1 MKLDHRL
8 VAGGAQPMAL
18 APATFAAGSS
28 APSSSSAAA
37 AGSARLPRIGQHYC
51 QKLELAR
58 RDLAERGAPLEQ
70 RYQDT
75 LLLLA
80 RATDRR
86 VRAQIGRQLKS
97 LRLQRDALR
106 IRQADAVRSALP
118 AVASYFDELQRRNA
132 GERGGST
139 GRGIAQFFAGRGAA
153 AAAAAATSIVAA
165 KPRRKRGGDGGGGDG
180 GANQYEDDD
189 DDHADRRANNEEDGN
204 NNDDDADD
212 DDDDDVEEVAAAA
225 AAAVNDSDAD
235 RLAQLKRTNQAYWNA
250 QPQRPLL
257 YAADYAVNVTRCGVC
272 GRGEMVHQ
280 EEEGTLQCNYAPCAF
295 FMPHITDAHRSGAH
309 TDGAGSGGGAG
320 GGAGGGGG
328 GTTTSAASAA
338 AAGAVGGAHF
348 GLTGPAAG
356 AGGDVGFSAYQRQ
369 THFREIVSEFE
380 ATKGAVPDDVY
391 SAVRARMV
399 RERVRPEDLT
409 YGVMRGLLMRLQLS
423 KYYNHVNR
431 INAHFGVAPPDVDA
445 GLREALFRCFDELQL
460 PWARLSVGADR
471 GVNVFQYNYVLYQL
485 LRLLGQDRLLPFTS
499 FEAERGGRSNRQK
512 HIEQDA
518 RWRQACAELDWVFL
532 PTV

>member
-8 VAGGAQPMAL
+8 VSGGAQPLAL
-18 APATFAAGSS
+18 APARASS
-28 APSSSSAAA
+28 APS

-58 RDLAERGAPLEQ
+58 RDLVARGAPMEQ

-97 LRLQRDALR
+97 LRLQREALR
-106 IRQADAVRSALP
+106 IRQADAVRGALP

-139 GRGIAQFFAGRGAA
+139 GRGIAQFFAGRAAGARPPKQRRRKDGGGDAGDDAGVDDEDDDEDDVDGAA
-153 AAAAAATSIVAA
+153 ADVA
-165 KPRRKRGGDGGGGDG
+165 
-180 GANQYEDDD
+180 
-189 DDHADRRANNEEDGN
+189 
-204 NNDDDADD
+204 
-212 DDDDDVEEVAAAA
+212 
-225 AAAVNDSDAD
+225 DAD
-235 RLAQLKRTNQAYWNA
+235 RLAQLKRTHQAYWNA

-309 TDGAGSGGGAG
+309 TDGAGSGGG
-320 GGAGGGGG
+320 GAGG

-348 GLTGPAAG
+348 GLAGGAGAAG
-356 AGGDVGFSAYQRQ
+356 GGGDVGFSAYQRQ
-369 THFREIVSEFE
+369 THFREIVSQFE

-391 SAVRARMV
+391 SAVRARMG

-423 KYYNHVNR
+423 KYYDHVNR
-431 INAHFGVAPPDVDA
+431 INAHFGVAPPAVDA

-518 RWRQACAELDWVFL
+518 RWRQACAELDWVFH

>member
-8 VAGGAQPMAL
+8 VAGGAQLSAL
-18 APATFAAGSS
+18 TSTSGRASS
-28 APSSSSAAA
+28 VSTTPSA

-58 RDLAERGAPLEQ
+58 RDLSARGAPLDQ
-70 RYQDT
+70 RYQET
-75 LLLLA
+75 LMLLA

-86 VRAQIGRQLKS
+86 MRAQIGRQLKS

-106 IRQADAVRSALP
+106 IRQADAVRVALP

-132 GERGGST
+132 GERGGSN

-153 AAAAAATSIVAA
+153 ARPTKPRSGGKRKLVGGDVGTEGNEAAAAESSA
-165 KPRRKRGGDGGGGDG
+165 DEDE
-180 GANQYEDDD
+180 EDDAAAND
-189 DDHADRRANNEEDGN
+189 DANN
-204 NNDDDADD
+204 
-212 DDDDDVEEVAAAA
+212 
-225 AAAVNDSDAD
+225 AD
-235 RLAQLKRTNQAYWNA
+235 RLAQLKRTHQAYWNA

-309 TDGAGSGGGAG
+309 TDGAGSGGAG
-320 GGAGGGGG
+320 GGGGG

-348 GLTGPAAG
+348 GLLTGAA
-356 AGGDVGFSAYQRQ
+356 ATGGDVAFSTYQRQ
-369 THFREIVSEFE
+369 THFREIVSQFE

-391 SAVRARMV
+391 AAVRARMV

-423 KYYNHVNR
+423 KYYDHVNR
-431 INAHFGVAPPDVDA
+431 INAHFGVAPPAVDA

-512 HIEQDA
+512 HMEQDT
-518 RWRQACAELDWVFL
+518 RWRQACAELDWVFH